1 MLQALIDSVA
11 TEPGFPS
18 YADYHAAPAA
28 LPPSPDTAPAA
39 YPPSPDTAP
48 GLYGPSGFG
57 RACGEA
63 GYQRGRGAD
72 PSAAAVLTNLAA
84 ASQAPYRR
92 YLLTRT
98 LTSTLTLTLT
108 LTLT

>member
-57 RACGEA
+57 RACG
-63 GYQRGRGAD
+63 GVRVR
-72 PSAAAVLTNLAA
+72 V
-84 ASQAPYRR
+84 RVR
-92 YLLTRT
+92 
-98 LTSTLTLTLT
+98 TLTLTLT
-108 LTLT
+108 LTLIPNRTLAQP

>member
-1 MLQALIDSVA
+1 MLQALIDRVA

-18 YADYHAAPAA
+18 YADYHP
-28 LPPSPDTAPAA
+28 
-39 YPPSPDTAP
+39 AP

-57 RACGEA
+57 RACGGA
-63 GYQRGRGAD
+63 GYQRGRGTD

-98 LTSTLTLTLT
+98 LTSTLTYP
-108 LTLT
+108 